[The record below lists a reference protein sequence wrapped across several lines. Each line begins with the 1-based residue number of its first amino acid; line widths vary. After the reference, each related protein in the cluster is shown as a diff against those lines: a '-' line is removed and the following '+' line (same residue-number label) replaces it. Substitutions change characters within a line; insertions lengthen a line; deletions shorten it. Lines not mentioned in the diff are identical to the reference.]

1 MPNSTFIL
9 AVNTEVSQGLKWDL
23 QELVQHGEMTHLEM
37 SHKVICT
44 VSSSRFVSFVDRLW
58 SADKCCCC
66 WARGT
71 ALSRFTPP
79 YFPIYST
86 VQKFQNMCKH
96 TWRFYNLKA
105 WKSIF
110 DLLFFTASWTL
121 SGELSCNVC
130 NKSLWIVL
138 QALWRTFKPHLWM
151 LAAFCT
157 ILSQNY
163 PTLFQ

>member
-1 MPNSTFIL
+1 MFFHVLSGIPEVFFSRFLKVPNSTFIL

-110 DLLFFTASWTL
+110 DLYS
-121 SGELSCNVC
+121 SSHPELYQESFLVMSVI
-130 NKSLWIVL
+130 SL
-138 QALWRTFKPHLWM
+138 
-151 LAAFCT
+151 
-157 ILSQNY
+157 Y
-163 PTLFQ
+163 E